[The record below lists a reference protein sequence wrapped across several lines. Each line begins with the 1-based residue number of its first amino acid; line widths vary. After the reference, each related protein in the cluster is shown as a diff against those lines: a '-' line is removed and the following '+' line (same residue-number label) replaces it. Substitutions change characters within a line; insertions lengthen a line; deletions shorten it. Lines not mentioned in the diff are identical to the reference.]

1 MSKAFEKCLYD
12 QIYAYTDSI
21 LPKAQCGFRKGYSTQ
36 YSMIEKWKRNLDQGS
51 ICGTLFTDL
60 SKVFG
65 CLVLGFDCL
74 INLDK

>member
-1 MSKAFEKCLYD
+1 
-12 QIYAYTDSI
+12 
-21 LPKAQCGFRKGYSTQ
+21 
-36 YSMIEKWKRNLDQGS
+36 MIEKWKRNLDQGG

-60 SKVFG
+60 SKAFG